1 MKKVINDSQL
11 RKEVRHAV
19 CQYVEYFVN
28 EFQLG
33 QIKKETYDDVL
44 FFCAEILKES
54 VLEVYQEDIKSIIMK
69 ILNDLKE
76 DIYKGNT
83 EELFYMGSH
92 KGIGNIA
99 FSLRI
104 LNEKGIKLTQFQK
117 YFDDLIA
124 EYYDSNISLYYE
136 KQTAPIL
143 YDTIYGL
150 SGLLN
155 YYLDN
160 RKDQKCTIEGLM
172 KYLIFLTGKNESGII
187 NYFIM
192 ELPPYVINES
202 ENMPYLDF
210 GMAHGILGPL
220 IVMSKAKNQGFYTDG
235 IDEAI
240 QILLNLYK
248 EYTVQVEN
256 KILKFP
262 VQLGMKEYEEKT
274 AKRLSFN
281 CGWCYGNG
289 SIALGLMRTA
299 QYCGSSDEYE
309 YYKEALLKILSAPI
323 EQQGLDEPI
332 ICHGYASVLMLQMS
346 AYFQT
351 NDIHFLETLDK
362 NVYVTLKCHENY
374 WEKMEYRTEYSMLEG
389 ANGVMLALLKTMGE
403 KIVSNRL
410 LLLE

>member
-1 MKKVINDSQL
+1 VISDSQL
-11 RKEVRHAV
+11 KMKVRHAV

-28 EFQLG
+28 EFQSG
-33 QIKKETYDDVL
+33 QIKKEIYDDVL
-44 FFCAEILKES
+44 LFCAEILKAP
-54 VLEVYQEDIKSIIMK
+54 VLEAYQEDVKSIIMD

-76 DIYKGNT
+76 DIYKGYT
-83 EELFYMGSH
+83 EEHFYMGSY

-104 LNEKGIKLTQFQK
+104 LNDKGMKLAQFQT

-124 EYYDSNISLYYE
+124 KYYDLYISLYYE
-136 KQTAPIL
+136 KQTTPIL

-192 ELPPYVINES
+192 ELPSYAIKES
-202 ENMPYLDF
+202 ESVPYLDF

-240 QILLNLYK
+240 QILSNLYK
-248 EYTVQVEN
+248 DCTVQAEN

-262 VQLGMKEYEEKT
+262 VQLGVKEYEEKT

-289 SIALGLMRTA
+289 SIALGLMRSA
-299 QYCGSSDEYE
+299 QYCGRSDEYE
-309 YYKEALLKILSAPI
+309 YYKEALLKILSDPI

-351 NDIHFLETLDK
+351 KDIRFLETLDK
-362 NVYVTLKCHENY
+362 NVYVTLKCHEKY

-389 ANGVMLALLKTMGE
+389 ANGVMLALLKTMCG